1 MTMSIG
7 EILRIGA
14 IDTALGM
21 GTVFAI
27 LIFISI
33 CIWLMGIILR
43 PKNKAAEQGGA
54 LAAEAQPVSEDPSA
68 IDPEIIAVISAAIH
82 QYLKDEQG
90 YGDNDEYVVRKVRR
104 ATWKHTS

>member
-1 MTMSIG
+1 MSIG

-33 CIWLMGIILR
+33 CIWALGMAFK
-43 PKNKAAEQGGA
+43 PKAKAAPA
-54 LAAEAQPVSEDPSA
+54 PAAAPEPQSTADPNV
-68 IDPEIIAVISAAIH
+68 IDPEIIAVITAAIH
-82 QYLKDEQG
+82 QHIKDEH
-90 YGDNDEYVVRKVRR
+90 GDDATDTDQYIVRKVRR

>member
-1 MTMSIG
+1 MSLG
-7 EILRIGA
+7 EILRVGA

-33 CIWLMGIILR
+33 CIWLLGLVCR
-43 PKNKAAEQGGA
+43 DRKKVPAADPA
-54 LAAEAQPVSEDPSA
+54 PAAAVQNNDEDPG
-68 IDPEIIAVISAAIH
+68 IDPEIIAVITAAIH
-82 QYLKDEQG
+82 QHMKDEMGEQISS
-90 YGDNDEYVVRKVRR
+90 DEYIVRKVRR